1 MKPNPY
7 QDMFYIDRRKEIE
20 YLFEP
25 TLEDVKN
32 DPAFYAELVNDLLYH
47 WRMGTRETDLMVS
60 AWENL
65 EKRLD
70 SR

>member
-47 WRMGTRETDLMVS
+47 WRLGTRETDLMIF